1 MVHVGFV
8 SHIIF
13 QAGEVI
19 SSFHP
24 LYSSQRFSEV
34 ASFASFPAQRH
45 LSAGLLCPALL
56 WVLRA
61 PLVNKMTI
69 PVREFLDGGGL
80 ESQGGLGKLQVKS
93 LASGA
98 FCPPNT
104 ENEKAQ
110 PSPRRFLIAS
120 YNQFQITIISL

>member
-34 ASFASFPAQRH
+34 AFCVLPSSAAFECRPVVSSSALGAQGSLGEQNDNPRQ
-45 LSAGLLCPALL
+45 G
-56 WVLRA
+56 VLRWWG
-61 PLVNKMTI
+61 PGN
-69 PVREFLDGGGL
+69 PGR
-80 ESQGGLGKLQVKS
+80 LGIKLRVKS

-98 FCPPNT
+98 FCLPNT

-110 PSPRRFLIAS
+110 PPPRRFLIAS